1 MKEWVGEIRFSPAV
15 VDKLWDKHE
24 LTPED
29 VRRAVSAGAHDD
41 YRWDTDPLYGSRLI
55 IQGSDAVGPIRAY
68 LRPIDREDG
77 LWECLTAWRVI

>member
-15 VDKLWDKHE
+15 VEKLWDKHE

-29 VRRAVSAGAHDD
+29 VRRAVSSGAHDD
-41 YRWDTDPLYGSRLI
+41 YRWDNDPLYGNRLI
-55 IQGSDAVGPIRAY
+55 IEGSDAVGPIRAY